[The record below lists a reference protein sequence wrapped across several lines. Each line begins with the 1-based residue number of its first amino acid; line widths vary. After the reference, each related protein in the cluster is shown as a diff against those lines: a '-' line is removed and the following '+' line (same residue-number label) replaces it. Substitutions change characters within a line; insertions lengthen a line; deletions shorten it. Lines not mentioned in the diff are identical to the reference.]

1 MSEKKMR
8 ILVISDSHGRNDDV
22 AGVIEQVGHI
32 DMLIHCGDV
41 ERGDDYIRS
50 LVDCP
55 VHMVRGNNDFFSDL
69 PGEEEFMVE
78 GYHIFT
84 THGHGY
90 YVSMGETRLK
100 QEARGR
106 GADIVMYGHTHR
118 PFYEK
123 EEGLITLNPGSLCYP
138 RQPGRKP
145 SYMIMQIDSNGKLEI
160 TQKYLN

>member
-1 MSEKKMR
+1 MTHIALIKNFDR
-8 ILVISDSHGRNDDV
+8 
-22 AGVIEQVGHI
+22 VIEKERPL
-32 DMLIHCGDV
+32 DMLIHLGDV
-41 ERGDDYIRS
+41 EGDEDYIPA
-50 LVDCP
+50 VADCP

-123 EEGLITLNPGSLCYP
+123 EEGLLH
-138 RQPGRKP
+138 
-145 SYMIMQIDSNGKLEI
+145 
-160 TQKYLN
+160 

>member
-1 MSEKKMR
+1 MK
-8 ILVISDSHGRNDDV
+8 ILIISDTHGSHKNFDR
-22 AGVIEQVGHI
+22 VIEKERPL
-32 DMLIHCGDV
+32 DMLIHLGDV
-41 ERGDDYIRS
+41 EGDEDYIPA
-50 LVDCP
+50 VADCP

-78 GYHIFT
+78 
-84 THGHGY
+84 
-90 YVSMGETRLK
+90 TRVK

-160 TQKYLN
+160 TQEYLN

>member
-55 VHMVRGNNDFFSDL
+55 VHMVAGNNDYNLELPSQDIFNIGDYKVLVVHGHTFCVYRGVERLKQYALIEIDEDVTVLNPGSVSYPRQSDHMPTFL
-69 PGEEEFMVE
+69 IMEIDDEGEAH
-78 GYHIFT
+78 Y
-84 THGHGY
+84 GHGY
-90 YVSMGETRLK
+90 YKSKFTELK
-100 QEARGR
+100 
-106 GADIVMYGHTHR
+106 I
-118 PFYEK
+118 
-123 EEGLITLNPGSLCYP
+123 
-138 RQPGRKP
+138 
-145 SYMIMQIDSNGKLEI
+145 
-160 TQKYLN
+160 